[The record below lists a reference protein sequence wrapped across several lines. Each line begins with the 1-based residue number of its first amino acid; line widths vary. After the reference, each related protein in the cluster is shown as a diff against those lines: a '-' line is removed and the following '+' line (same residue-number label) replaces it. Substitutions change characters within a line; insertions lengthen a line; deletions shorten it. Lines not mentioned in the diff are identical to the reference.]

1 MEGGIPLD
9 YPSNDYK
16 MWCEQLGGSYD
27 SFTLGSRTGYCVF
40 GSTSYDDNVWHWADC
55 GDGYWYNEALDYNDT
70 RSDYITSITCDYS
83 YGKLIDSR
91 NISNIVGRTFD
102 MSVIDL

>member
-1 MEGGIPLD
+1 
-9 YPSNDYK
+9 

-27 SFTLGSRTGYCVF
+27 SFTSGTRTGYCVF

-70 RSDYITSITCDYS
+70 RSDYITSITCDNS

-91 NISNIVGRTFD
+91 NISNIVGWTFD